1 MSAEG
6 QTWSFVK
13 KNFILACNISSEVAT
28 PVFFLQRLYHNR
40 YYNYETAMHLK
51 NFKRTAIFSK
61 NFSGT
66 VSDFWRGDLG
76 IYRKLHSSSGA
87 FLKFSSPSAC
97 GLGLG
102 KFQKWPSD
110 SGNFLLKS
118 FFTRPMATILFSTLF
133 VKSGDCFENKRHGH
147 SCSEKFLKASGS
159 HMLEKV
165 TEPSQTSN
173 FDFFWIFRIF
183 MKKRHYKTF

>member
-1 MSAEG
+1 MFPGSFPVTPGKNLKTIIPLIMSAEG

-66 VSDFWRGDLG
+66 VSDFWRCDLG
-76 IYRKLHSSSGA
+76 IYRKLHSSSGT

-97 GLGLG
+97 GLV

-110 SGNFLLKS
+110 SGNFLLKLHW
-118 FFTRPMATILFSTLF
+118 IWQII
-133 VKSGDCFENKRHGH
+133 E
-147 SCSEKFLKASGS
+147 FLKKFISKFHQIEIIIIYS
-159 HMLEKV
+159 KF
-165 TEPSQTSN
+165 S
-173 FDFFWIFRIF
+173 F
-183 MKKRHYKTF
+183 MIWKFHQI